1 MIQFRQAFPAL
12 VPALLAAAL
21 LAGCAQPTRP
31 RANAATTAACRVE
44 VDRVYSAQNRVDLST
59 RDNRDSPFASSYL
72 PGITSRGLG
81 AEYGRDN
88 MVQSCLNN
96 AAGGAGPAA
105 PTPSTGPAF
114 TTTPTSR

>member
-1 MIQFRQAFPAL
+1 MTQAHIAS
-12 VPALLAAAL
+12 LLL
-21 LAGCAQPTRP
+21 LSAVLGGCAQQSRTRP
-31 RANAATTAACRVE
+31 SSAASQACRAE

-59 RDNRDSPFASSYL
+59 RDTRDTPFASNYL

-96 AAGGAGPAA
+96 AAGALPSSVA
-105 PTPSTGPAF
+105 PTAGTGPAF
-114 TTTPTSR
+114 STTPTSR

>member
-1 MIQFRQAFPAL
+1 MIQSRLAMAAL
-12 VPALLAAAL
+12 AL
-21 LAGCAQPTRP
+21 LAGCAQPPRP
-31 RANAATTAACRVE
+31 RANAAATAACRVE
-44 VDRVYSAQNRVDLST
+44 VDRVYSAQNRVDLSRRDT
-59 RDNRDSPFASSYL
+59 RDTPFASSYL

-96 AAGGAGPAA
+96 AAGAASPAS
-105 PTPSTGPAF
+105 PTPGTGPAF